1 MTISVIVP
9 THNRVALLLQ
19 NVESLLRQD
28 FTDRE
33 IIIVN
38 DGSTDGTDRYL
49 SSLETSTKI
58 VYVRQDNRGPAAA
71 RNAGLRV
78 ARGRYAAFTD
88 DDCVVPARW
97 LARIVAVFES
107 GGYDIV
113 GGVVRNCVRDN
124 IYSELSQDIVN
135 HFVKFLSES
144 REASG
149 FLTSN
154 NIAYRTEVIR
164 GAGGFDERF
173 RRAGGEERAL
183 NYAILRKGGKS
194 TLATDLVVDHYHAMT
209 AGSFFK
215 QQCNYGRGSYTLY
228 RIVGKN
234 LNPPPPMI
242 PVSAYLS
249 LLLSWLRIRPL
260 AGITKVMLFLSGQIM
275 VAAGFIMQALAPRRR
290 SQALPA

>member
-1 MTISVIVP
+1 MTVSVIVP
-9 THNRVALLLQ
+9 THNRVALLQQ
-19 NVESLLRQD
+19 NVESLLGLD

-49 SSLETSTKI
+49 SSLETSAKI

-78 ARGRYAAFTD
+78 ALGRYVAFTD
-88 DDCVVPARW
+88 DDCVAPAGW
-97 LARIVAVFES
+97 LTRIAEVFQS
-107 GGYDIV
+107 GGFDIV
-113 GGVVRNCVRDN
+113 GGVVRNCVRNN

-144 REASG
+144 PDASG

-173 RRAGGEERAL
+173 PRAGGEERAL
-183 NYAILRKGGKS
+183 NYAILRNGGRS
-194 TLATDLVVDHYHAMT
+194 TLVTDLLVDHYHAMT
-209 AGSFFK
+209 ARSFFR

-242 PVSAYLS
+242 PISAYLS
-249 LLLSWLRIRPL
+249 LLLSWLRNRSL
-260 AGITKVMLFLSGQIM
+260 AGITKAMLFLSGQFM
-275 VAAGFIMQALAPRRR
+275 VVLGFLLQALAPRRR
-290 SQALPA
+290 SQPVTA